1 MVNNKVPCV
10 NCENKTGNCH
20 ATCEVFHEWAKD
32 KQRKKEKIRTDRE
45 KVDTDQMFKNMRRK

>member
-20 ATCEVFHEWAKD
+20 ATCEVFHEWAKE
-32 KQRKKEKIRTDRE
+32 KQRKKEKLGQTE
-45 KVDTDQMFKNMRRK
+45 KKLIQIKCLKI